1 MRNTEIMRR
10 LGALSLLCLALAAC
24 SKKEEEAVAPE
35 ATPAATAAAPAPE
48 TPNCHPALQKLM
60 QALPAAHE
68 VDGQKESGRDC
79 KSGTVTAVYGVG
91 DPVEIRYELTA
102 LRYEDSDLE
111 PLGQKDGQ
119 ALLDNLRKTME
130 AKITI
135 VESQLKGAQS
145 TAGDASVDVMTPAE
159 RAKLPRPFT
168 LPNGV
173 QAMISEQSG
182 TWELDSVLSDRH
194 MLVIQ
199 WTDNR
204 QENSTDAAEAT
215 FKKLVAVVHFDQ
227 LKP

>member
-1 MRNTEIMRR
+1 MRNTEMMRR
-10 LGALSLLCLALAAC
+10 LAVLGLLGLALTAC
-24 SKKEEEAVAPE
+24 SKKEEEVVAPQAAE
-35 ATPAATAAAPAPE
+35 AAATAPAPAALD
-48 TPNCHPALQKLM
+48 CHPALQKLM

-168 LPNGV
+168 LANGA

-182 TWELDSVLSDRH
+182 TWELDAVLSDRH

-204 QENSTDAAEAT
+204 QENSTDQAEAT
-215 FKKLVAVVHFDQ
+215 FKKLVAAVHFDQ